1 MMTSVSSARNGKMLD
16 VIIVGAGA
24 AGVGC
29 GVVLKHLGFEQY
41 TILERHSVGASFA
54 RWPKEMRFITPSFT
68 SNAFGL
74 MDLNA
79 NIIGSSPAFGARR
92 EHFDGPEYVDY
103 LSAMADHFEL
113 PVECKVDVTA
123 VQPLPDDTGFAVQ
136 TTQGIYHS
144 RFVIWAAGEFQYPR
158 LSPFPGAELCLHNAQ
173 VSSWADLSG
182 EDFLVIGGAE
192 SGIDAAVT
200 LSNLGKEVTV
210 LESQSASENESSD
223 PSLGL
228 SPYTLERLEMARS
241 TGRIQ
246 LHGGVTVSRVTSDDT
261 HYTVYGQGNEH
272 WTSNSP
278 PILATGF
285 VGSLSL
291 IRDLFTWSD
300 EGFAELSEEDEST
313 LTPGLFV
320 SGPMIRHEKIVFCFI
335 YKFRQRF
342 AVVANTIAQRL
353 GRDTAPLQVY
363 RQKGMYLDDLSCCDE
378 ECLC

>member
-1 MMTSVSSARNGKMLD
+1 MTNISSPRNDAMRD

-29 GVVLKHLGFEQY
+29 GVVLKHLGFEQFA
-41 TILERHSVGASFA
+41 ILERHRIGASFA

-74 MDLNA
+74 MDLNSA
-79 NIIGSSPAFGARR
+79 VIGSSPAFGARR

-103 LSAMADHFEL
+103 LTAMADHFKLPIEL
-113 PVECKVDVTA
+113 DVDVIA
-123 VQPLPDDTGFAVQ
+123 VHPLPNNGGFAVH
-136 TTQGIYHS
+136 TTQGIWHS

-158 LSPFPGAELCLHNAQ
+158 STPFPGAELCLHNAQ
-173 VSSWADLSG
+173 VDSWAELAGD
-182 EDFLVIGGAE
+182 EFLVIGGAE

-200 LSNLGKEVTV
+200 LSNLGKEVTI
-210 LESQSASENESSD
+210 LDSKNAWENESSD

-228 SPYTLERLEMARS
+228 SPYTLERLEAAQS
-241 TGRIQ
+241 KGN
-246 LHGGVTVSRVTSDDT
+246 LHLRGGVTVSRVTSDGEN
-261 HYTVYGQGNEH
+261 YTVYGDGNEH
-272 WTSNSP
+272 WTSKSP
-278 PILATGF
+278 PVLATGF

-291 IRDLFTWSD
+291 IRHLFTWSED
-300 EGFAELSEEDEST
+300 GFAQLSEEDEST

-320 SGPMIRHEKIVFCFI
+320 SGPMVRHKKVIFCFI

-353 GRDTAPLQVY
+353 GRDTAPLQTY
-363 RQKGMYLDDLSCCDE
+363 RQKGMYLDDLSCCE
-378 ECLC
+378 QECIC

>member
-1 MMTSVSSARNGKMLD
+1 MMTSISSAKNGGMLD

-79 NIIGSSPAFGARR
+79 NIVGSSPAFGARR

-103 LSAMADHFEL
+103 LTAMADLFEL
-113 PVECKVDVTA
+113 PVELKVEVTR
-123 VQPLPDDTGFAVQ
+123 VQPLLHNAGFAVH

-158 LSPFPGAELCLHNAQ
+158 LTPFPGAELCLHNSH
-173 VSSWADLSG
+173 VRSWADLSG
-182 EDFLVIGGAE
+182 DDFLVVGGAE

-210 LESQSASENESSD
+210 LDSQSTWENESSD
-223 PSLGL
+223 PSCSEKSKKRKKRLNFLQQTGTKKPGHMAGL
-228 SPYTLERLEMARS
+228 SQQDQPVLSRRLFSLCA
-241 TGRIQ
+241 
-246 LHGGVTVSRVTSDDT
+246 
-261 HYTVYGQGNEH
+261 
-272 WTSNSP
+272 
-278 PILATGF
+278 LAA
-285 VGSLSL
+285 VQELRQE
-291 IRDLFTWSD
+291 RDL
-300 EGFAELSEEDEST
+300 LV
-313 LTPGLFV
+313 L
-320 SGPMIRHEKIVFCFI
+320 R
-335 YKFRQRF
+335 FRNISQHLLD
-342 AVVANTIAQRL
+342 ISYHL
-353 GRDTAPLQVY
+353 LDISH
-363 RQKGMYLDDLSCCDE
+363 YLMDIF
-378 ECLC
+378 